1 MATRFCSVIA
11 LSLSIAA
18 SSIGLATD
26 ISFPLVWRKTCT
38 KGGKDHSFFRFSL
51 KSVVSWHLSMTFF
64 GCFTLAHTATSRK
77 PRTWHGPGIFTRAE
91 AAPLEGLQLFFP
103 GGGWE
108 LKGSVTPV
116 PKKTAWW
123 VETWLLWLSIYWE
136 QSSQLTSIF
145 FRGVCQPPTSKTSEA
160 GQNNDSCSAFDQRK
174 GWICRDSPLLRWVW
188 ERWEPCCCWAFHQL
202 SWNVPRNVAK
212 CSKPKLASP
221 APSCDLQYFCSKF
234 MWADNG

>member
-51 KSVVSWHLSMTFF
+51 KSVVSWHFSMTFF

-91 AAPLEGLQLFFP
+91 AAPPEGLQLFFP

-116 PKKTAWW
+116 PQKKLLGGLKHGFYDFPYMGNNHPNWRAYFSEGYVNHQPVKPLKLTKIMTVVRLLISGKAESAGILHCS
-123 VETWLLWLSIYWE
+123 VEFGHDESHVAVGFFIN
-136 QSSQLTSIF
+136 
-145 FRGVCQPPTSKTSEA
+145 FRGTSHVT
-160 GQNNDSCSAFDQRK
+160 
-174 GWICRDSPLLRWVW
+174 
-188 ERWEPCCCWAFHQL
+188 
-202 SWNVPRNVAK
+202 
-212 CSKPKLASP
+212 
-221 APSCDLQYFCSKF
+221 
-234 MWADNG
+234 